1 VSYNAALFR
10 ALAAGTPVSGE
21 MLGHQLGISRSA
33 VWKAVRKLAAL
44 GVEVES
50 LPGRGYRLVQP
61 VDLLDAARIRAG
73 LPAEIAAR
81 LAHLEALAA
90 TDSSNARVLE
100 SARPV
105 GELVACLAEYQ
116 SAGRGRRGRGWVA
129 PPGSGLCLSVGGRLA
144 AAPSDYAVLAPAV
157 GVACADVL
165 ESLGVEGVG
174 LKWPNDLLKDGR
186 KLGGILIELRG
197 EAQGPA
203 VVAVGLGLNFHLG
216 ESIRATIIAAGG
228 LPPADLEE
236 SMEGPAPD
244 RNVAAAALIA
254 AIVRCLDEAPAG
266 LGQTAL
272 NGWRSRDALH
282 GKAVRITGS
291 GAEQIG
297 IARGVD
303 RAGALLL
310 EDVDGQLRRIT
321 AGEATLRP
329 QE

>member
-1 VSYNAALFR
+1 MSYNAALFR
-10 ALAAGTPVSGE
+10 ALAAGAPVSGE
-21 MLGHQLGISRSA
+21 ALGRQLGISRSA
-33 VWKAVRKLAAL
+33 VWKAVRKLVAL

-50 LPGRGYRLVQP
+50 LPGRGYRLAQP

-81 LAHLEALAA
+81 FAHLEALAA

-100 SARPV
+100 SERPV

-116 SAGRGRRGRGWVA
+116 SAGRGRRGRSWLA
-129 PPGSGLCLSVGGRLA
+129 PPGTGLCLSVGGRLA
-144 AAPSDYAVLAPAV
+144 WAPSDYAVLAPAV

-165 ESLGVEGVG
+165 ESLGVQGVG

-203 VVAVGLGLNFHLG
+203 VVAVGLGLNFRLPG
-216 ESIRATIIAAGG
+216 SVREPITAAGG

-236 SMEGPAPD
+236 VLDGPVPE
-244 RNVAAAALIA
+244 RNAVAAALIA
-254 AIVRCLDEAPAG
+254 AIVRCLDDAPAG
-266 LGQTAL
+266 LGQAAL
-272 NGWRSRDALH
+272 KGWRNRDALH
-282 GKAVRITGS
+282 GKAVRITGY

-310 EDVDGQLRRIT
+310 EDVDGRLRRIT